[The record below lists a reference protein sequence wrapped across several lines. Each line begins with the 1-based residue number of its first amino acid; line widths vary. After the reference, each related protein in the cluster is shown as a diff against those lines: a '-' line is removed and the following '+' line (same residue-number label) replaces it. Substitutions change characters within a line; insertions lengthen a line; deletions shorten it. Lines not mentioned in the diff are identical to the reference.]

1 MFYNRATTLDKG
13 FVYIMASRRNGTLY
27 VGVTNDLLRRVA
39 EHKAEVDD
47 GFTKRYGVKTLVY
60 FEIFDNF
67 TYAIQREKQ
76 LKSWRRAWKIA
87 LIERDNKQWRDLSD
101 DIGLNEEIIAAVAN
115 LYKQRKNDV

>member
-1 MFYNRATTLDKG
+1 M
-13 FVYIMASRRNGTLY
+13 
-27 VGVTNDLLRRVA
+27 
-39 EHKAEVDD
+39 DD

-67 TYAIQREKQ
+67 TSAIQREKQ

-87 LIERDNKQWRDLSD
+87 LIERENKQWRDLSD
-101 DIGLNEEIIAAVAN
+101 DIGLDEEIIAAVAD

>member
-1 MFYNRATTLDKG
+1 M
-13 FVYIMASRRNGTLY
+13 
-27 VGVTNDLLRRVA
+27 A

-47 GFTKRYGVKTLVY
+47 GFTKRYGVKTLMY

-67 TYAIQREKQ
+67 TSAIQHEKQ

-87 LIERDNKQWRDLSD
+87 LIERENKQWRDLSD
-101 DIGLNEEIIAAVAN
+101 DIGLDEEIIAAVAD

>member
-1 MFYNRATTLDKG
+1 M
-13 FVYIMASRRNGTLY
+13 
-27 VGVTNDLLRRVA
+27 A

-67 TYAIQREKQ
+67 TSAIQREKQ

-87 LIERDNKQWRDLSD
+87 LIERENKQWRDLSD
-101 DIGLNEEIIAAVAN
+101 DIGLDEEIIAAVAD

>member
-1 MFYNRATTLDKG
+1 
-13 FVYIMASRRNGTLY
+13 MASRRNGTLY

-67 TYAIQREKQ
+67 TSAIQREKQ

-87 LIERDNKQWRDLSD
+87 LIERENKQWRDLSD
-101 DIGLNEEIIAAVAN
+101 DIGLDEEIIAAVAD

>member
-1 MFYNRATTLDKG
+1 M
-13 FVYIMASRRNGTLY
+13 
-27 VGVTNDLLRRVA
+27 A

-47 GFTKRYGVKTLVY
+47 GFTKRYGVKTLMY

-67 TYAIQREKQ
+67 TSAIQREKQ

-87 LIERDNKQWRDLSD
+87 LIERENKQWRDLSD
-101 DIGLNEEIIAAVAN
+101 DIGLDEEIIAAVAD